1 MCETPTRPG
10 IAVEGSSPMAPNPA
24 EPPGPRESPVPPVDE
39 AWAHRDELV
48 LYARRLLGAQ
58 RELAEDVV
66 QEAFLRLHERA
77 AGGAAVREARPWLF
91 RVTRNLALDERRRNR
106 RGEEVRTTLEVVA
119 TEPKGPLEVVQGR
132 EEARQALRGLGSL
145 PPRERRT
152 VILDQ
157 AGLAPPAIARRMQ
170 TTTNAVHQSL
180 FRARRRLRDARAAAW
195 GLLPLPIIR
204 LLVRMASSPALDR
217 LPPLT
222 PGGGGR
228 FAGGAGVV
236 GLVAAAVIGT
246 SVVADRPEMLHPVH
260 HRAAA
265 VERAPARATGT
276 SATEVAG
283 TGAPALSDPAPPP
296 SAAVVHASRTVP
308 REIRAALERRAD
320 PRPVSGL
327 SAPSPEVDGDTG
339 ERDAPRGDSAT
350 PRIQG
355 AGDAA
360 TEGSSTESW
369 KGRQASAADTAEGTP
384 RPSSQEPEHDAEPAA
399 PSEAPPAPESE

>member
-1 MCETPTRPG
+1 MCETPAWAAP
-10 IAVEGSSPMAPNPA
+10 AVEGSTVMSPNPA
-24 EPPGPRESPVPPVDE
+24 EQPGPGEDPTPPIDE
-39 AWAHRDELV
+39 AWAHRAELV

-58 RELAEDVV
+58 PELAEDVV

-77 AGGAAVREARPWLF
+77 AGGAPVREARPWLF

-132 EEARQALRGLGSL
+132 EEARQALQELGSL
-145 PPRERRT
+145 PPRERHT

-246 SVVADRPEMLHPVH
+246 SVVADRQAMLHPVH
-260 HRAAA
+260 HRASAI
-265 VERAPARATGT
+265 ERAPARAAGT
-276 SATEVAG
+276 SATEAAG
-283 TGAPALSDPAPPP
+283 TDGPGLSDPAPPT
-296 SAAVVHASRTVP
+296 SGAVVRASRSVSHDD
-308 REIRAALERRAD
+308 REAPERRAG
-320 PRPVSGL
+320 PRPLTGVA
-327 SAPSPEVDGDTG
+327 APSPEVDGDTG
-339 ERDAPRGDSAT
+339 ERDAPRGDPAN

-360 TEGSSTESW
+360 AEGTSTESW
-369 KGRQASAADTAEGTP
+369 QRRQAAAADTAEGTAS
-384 RPSSQEPEHDAEPAA
+384 PSSEEPEHEAEPPA
-399 PSEAPPAPESE
+399 PPEGPPAPESE

>member
-1 MCETPTRPG
+1 MCETPAWAAP
-10 IAVEGSSPMAPNPA
+10 AVEGSTAMSPNPA
-24 EPPGPRESPVPPVDE
+24 EQPGPGEDPTPPIDE
-39 AWAHRDELV
+39 AWAHRAELV

-77 AGGAAVREARPWLF
+77 AGGAPVREARPWLF
-91 RVTRNLALDERRRNR
+91 RVTRNLALDERRRTR

-145 PPRERRT
+145 PPREQRT

-157 AGLAPPAIARRMQ
+157 AGLAPPAIARRMH

-180 FRARRRLRDARAAAW
+180 FRARRRMRDARAAAW

-204 LLVRMASSPALDR
+204 LLVRTASSPALDG
-217 LPPLT
+217 LPPLA

-236 GLVAAAVIGT
+236 GLMAAAVIGT
-246 SVVADRPEMLHPVH
+246 GVVADQPAILHPTH

-265 VERAPARATGT
+265 VERTPGAGPGILGDGGRGHRRAGRHSRRRVARAGGRHP
-276 SATEVAG
+276 G
-283 TGAPALSDPAPPP
+283 TGDRRRRPGGTGPPDRSELAHGARPRALARSIGA
-296 SAAVVHASRTVP
+296 
-308 REIRAALERRAD
+308 RR
-320 PRPVSGL
+320 R
-327 SAPSPEVDGDTG
+327 
-339 ERDAPRGDSAT
+339 
-350 PRIQG
+350 
-355 AGDAA
+355 
-360 TEGSSTESW
+360 
-369 KGRQASAADTAEGTP
+369 GTP
-384 RPSSQEPEHDAEPAA
+384 RARTP
-399 PSEAPPAPESE
+399 

>member
-1 MCETPTRPG
+1 MCETPTWPAP
-10 IAVEGSSPMAPNPA
+10 AVEGSSSMSPNPV
-24 EPPGPRESPVPPVDE
+24 EPPGPGEDPIPPIDE
-39 AWAHRDELV
+39 AWAHRGDLV

-77 AGGAAVREARPWLF
+77 AAGTLVREPRPWLF
-91 RVTRNLALDERRRNR
+91 RVTRNLALDERRRTR
-106 RGEEVRTTLEVVA
+106 RGDEVRTTLEVVA

-152 VILDQ
+152 LILDQ

-204 LLVRMASSPALDR
+204 LLVRTASSPNLDR
-217 LPPLT
+217 LPAFT

-228 FAGGAGVV
+228 FAGGAGVA

-246 SVVADRPEMLHPVH
+246 SVVADQPVILHPAH
-260 HRAAA
+260 HRATAL
-265 VERAPARATGT
+265 ERARAQVPASPGTGSAVTEAPAAASAASRSPGAVVRAPRT
-276 SATEVAG
+276 VAG
-283 TGAPALSDPAPPP
+283 DDREAPDRQTDPGPAAGAPPP
-296 SAAVVHASRTVP
+296 S
-308 REIRAALERRAD
+308 
-320 PRPVSGL
+320 
-327 SAPSPEVDGDTG
+327 PEVRRGHRGTGGPARGFRRPTDGGPGRGAERGLVHGVVARAPG
-339 ERDAPRGDSAT
+339 EWRGH
-350 PRIQG
+350 G
-355 AGDAA
+355 G
-360 TEGSSTESW
+360 
-369 KGRQASAADTAEGTP
+369 GR
-384 RPSSQEPEHDAEPAA
+384 REPLAEPGHEAEPQA
-399 PSEAPPAPESE
+399 PSEGSPTSESD